1 MITDTDLRA
10 AVLHE
15 RRYVTT
21 LLQEGTQHATAL
33 IEARPS
39 GFINTAKLNRDAN
52 IISGTTLIT
61 RNSSNG
67 INHKRVYSEKALR
80 QIAGMAEG
88 LPAFLNHT
96 TPDQAFKPRPV
107 QDLIGRHVNVR
118 YDPTTGKVLSDLHLV
133 EHHAPMVFSLAERLG
148 DQVGNSLVSKGLI
161 KMEGDTEVVD
171 DIVALRSADL
181 VSDPASTKGLFESI
195 GGDTG
200 GDESVAQLRLPDSWQ
215 ESGSGTGVYRHPQH
229 GTIHATGSSWL
240 HRRDNTI
247 VKSGHGQATLSAH
260 LKSLDTGPAGDA
272 SEGSQHE
279 ILRRALVGGPAT
291 VRLQEGVH
299 EQLARALRGY

>member
-1 MITDTDLRA
+1 MLTDA
-10 AVLHE
+10 AIRTALAHE
-15 RRYVTT
+15 ARFVTT
-21 LLQEGTQHATAL
+21 LLQEGQQHTQAL
-33 IEARPS
+33 IEARPAS
-39 GFINTAKLNRDAN
+39 FLHTAKLNRDAN
-52 IISGTTLIT
+52 IIADTTLIT
-61 RNSSNG
+61 ATSSNG
-67 INHKRVYSEKALR
+67 VNHKRKYSEKALR

-107 QDLIGRHVNVR
+107 QDLIGRHMNVR
-118 YDPTTGKVLSDLHLV
+118 YDPSSGKVPSDLHLV

-195 GGDTG
+195 GVGTG
-200 GDESVAQLRLPDSWQ
+200 GDESVAQLRLPETWQ

-240 HRRDNTI
+240 HRRDNTL
-247 VKSGHGQATLSAH
+247 VKSGNGQATLSAH
-260 LKSLDTGPAGDA
+260 LKSLDTGPAGTA
-272 SEGSQHE
+272 SESQHQV
-279 ILRRALVGGPAT
+279 LWCALVGGPAP
-291 VRLQEGVH
+291 VRLQEGMH
-299 EQLARALRGY
+299 ERLARALRY